1 MTLSVTSGT
10 KTGLG
15 KVFGIGSL
23 IGWGKFFGK
32 PVSIGTK
39 IGGFFDKPISIGSLI
54 VCGKFFDVSSLFIGK
69 TSASGICTFGVILN
83 PVELNI
89 SLYFSEKKWISPKF
103 SSRYIPMSE
112 LIV

>member
-15 KVFGIGSL
+15 KVFGIGAL

-54 VCGKFFDVSSLFIGK
+54 VNGKFFDVSSLFIGK
-69 TSASGICTFGVILN
+69 TSAYWICNFFVILN
-83 PVELNI
+83 FLN
-89 SLYFSEKKWISPKF
+89 
-103 SSRYIPMSE
+103 
-112 LIV
+112 